1 MKIDFNQIE
10 RILKVFE
17 EHEYSVITSKQLF
30 DKLELND
37 KEKSDCEYFSFYMH
51 LLKDQGFIECLSTNP
66 TDKDNFGITYTGNGH
81 FCLKIL
87 NFRLTSLGHQ
97 TLESMEN
104 KEIWGK
110 IKERINMLGIEG
122 LKQIP
127 SLAINV
133 LSKSNF

>member
-17 EHEYSVITSKQLF
+17 EHEYSAITSKQLF

-37 KEKSDCEYFSFYMH
+37 KEKNDCEYFSFYMQ
-51 LLKDQGFIECLSTNP
+51 LLKDQGLIECLSTNP
-66 TDKDNFGITYTGNGH
+66 TDKDNFGITYTGNGQ

-97 TLESMEN
+97 TLESLEN
-104 KEIWGK
+104 KEIWEK
-110 IKERINMLGIEG
+110 IKERVNMLGIEG

-127 SLAINV
+127 SLAINL
-133 LSKSNF
+133 LSKL